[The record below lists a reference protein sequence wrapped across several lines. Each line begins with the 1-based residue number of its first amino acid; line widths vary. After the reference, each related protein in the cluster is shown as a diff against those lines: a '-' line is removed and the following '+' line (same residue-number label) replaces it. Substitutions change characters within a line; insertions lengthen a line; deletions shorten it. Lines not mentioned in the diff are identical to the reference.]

1 MKELKVSAQK
11 QISEMRNKV
20 QSSGLLSK
28 KSKDVVCVVC
38 YNLYL
43 KGVCIVCVYSQNISR
58 NICIKWEKLLIQR
71 KEIFR
76 YWRTEVEGKFTFFL
90 NILCYSLIF
99 YTSVTPT
106 KGVEAPWGQ
115 GPLTHIMFIFA
126 IFRWL

>member
-1 MKELKVSAQK
+1 MKWLKVPV
-11 QISEMRNKV
+11 QIHKSRIRNKV
-20 QSSGLLSK
+20 HSSGLLSK
-28 KSKDVVCVVC
+28 KSKDLVYIVC

-43 KGVCIVCVYSQNISR
+43 KGVCIVCMYSQNISR
-58 NICIKWEKLLIQR
+58 NICRKCEKLLIQR

-76 YWRTEVEGKFTFFL
+76 YWRTEIEGKFTFFL
-90 NILCYSLIF
+90 NILFYSLIF

-106 KGVEAPWGQ
+106 KRVEALWGQ